1 MLNRQSIQNIQDEDD
16 EGNLKDDDIDEFDVS
31 QIEQQIVRNP

>member
-31 QIEQQIVRNP
+31 QIE